1 MGSGA
6 EAIPCPS
13 FVAEVNMPDRESIED
28 DILPEISKFS
38 DRLMV
43 ILGEAVMEEI
53 EKAESEGGNLTALQ
67 FGTLDALTKHLS
79 GALTACVTMVRKLTL
94 SQNDF
99 IALRQRIYEQLEPA
113 VLALMRQEVAK
124 AGGEGDLPWAYGHT
138 RTGHA

>member
-6 EAIPCPS
+6 EAIPYPS
-13 FVAEVNMPDRESIED
+13 FLEEVNMPDRESVED
-28 DILPEISKFS
+28 DVLPEISKFS

-53 EKAESEGGNLTALQ
+53 EKAESEDGNLTAMQ

-79 GALTACVTMVRKLTL
+79 GALAACVTMVRKLTL

-99 IALRQRIYEQLEPA
+99 IALRQRIYEQLETA